1 MLDIDFKAR
10 NPRGKFDASKKVP
23 TDYIPTLE
31 DQLQRAEE
39 SLSNI
44 AKEIE
49 FARRQEI
56 LLRQTSGII
65 QSPSYYHII
74 LVFNTLNFM
83 LCIHLYIPI
92 TEKTKS
98 RIQWFSALS
107 IVILV
112 VTSLWQLIYLR
123 KYFTDKKLL

>member
-1 MLDIDFKAR
+1 MTVYFTLTLLYTAGKSPARVMLDIDFKAR
-10 NPRGKFDASKKVP
+10 NTKGKFDASKKVP

-56 LLRQTSGII
+56 LLRQTSGI
-65 QSPSYYHII
+65 
-74 LVFNTLNFM
+74 
-83 LCIHLYIPI
+83 
-92 TEKTKS
+92 
-98 RIQWFSALS
+98 
-107 IVILV
+107 
-112 VTSLWQLIYLR
+112 
-123 KYFTDKKLL
+123 LLTPH